1 MKLNLQT
8 WVYQHHVRL
17 YAAHK
22 QHKTE
27 RHVCCARRFTL
38 LIFRMMTCK
47 PEMEGEGGGR
57 GEGSGGQGGP
67 GGAGVRVYLFR
78 VYLFIF

>member
-1 MKLNLQT
+1 MG
-8 WVYQHHVRL
+8 VPAPYPP
-17 YAAHK
+17 
-22 QHKTE
+22 
-27 RHVCCARRFTL
+27 VCCSQATQDREACVLCQAIHTAHFPDE
-38 LIFRMMTCK
+38 